1 MKLTASYIFA
11 IGLLLSLA
19 ACDFS
24 NDAAAYHPTPTSMEA
39 SPSTSDH
46 CSMRDL
52 SGGVGSLDC
61 H

>member
-1 MKLTASYIFA
+1 MKRTTQCILA

-39 SPSTSDH
+39 SPSTSEH

-52 SGGVGSLDC
+52 AGGVGSVDC